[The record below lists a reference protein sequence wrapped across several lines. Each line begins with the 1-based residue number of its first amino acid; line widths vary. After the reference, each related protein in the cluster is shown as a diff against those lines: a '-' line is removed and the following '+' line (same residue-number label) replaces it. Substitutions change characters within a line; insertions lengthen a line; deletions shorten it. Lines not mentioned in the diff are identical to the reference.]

1 MDSQSQSPPPL
12 LDAKDAIKSRLEAIG
27 VPEED
32 LNTLYE
38 GLLGYVMKNGSR
50 IGEVVSAILPS
61 EEEVAEFIQKEKVV
75 SKKVTAE
82 PSMKKRFR
90 ESIRWLQ
97 WLMFRGEPSAALE
110 NLAKMSVGQ
119 RGVCASVWGHND
131 IAFRCR
137 TCEHDPTCAICVP
150 CFRNGNHQGHDYS
163 IIYTAGGC
171 CDCGDET
178 AWKREGFCSKHR
190 GAEQIQPLSEN
201 IANYVGPVLQHLL
214 VVWKHKLVSAEIVWK
229 LNQRANDKDI
239 VCRKMANELTFV
251 VVEMLLEFCKNSE
264 SLLSFIS
271 SRVISL
277 VGLLEILLRA
287 ERFLSEVV
295 VKKLHELLLKL
306 LAEPVFKYEFAKVFL
321 SYYPVVIKDAIKEG
335 DTCINKKCPLL
346 STFSVQILTV
356 PTLTLRLVNERN
368 LLTMLFGCLGEIFV
382 ACAGED
388 GRLEATKWGNIYET
402 THRILGDIK
411 FVLSHDEVS
420 RHVLAGQRDISVTW
434 ITFLAFLQGVNP
446 VKRETGIHIEEE
458 NESMNLIFFL
468 SRVVADIYA
477 LLVDRTFSI
486 GSSDEAD
493 AMLNVHK
500 QDTEDGESLRHAK
513 VGRLSQE
520 SSVCS
525 VTGRVSASECIAKVA
540 GLNLIPESV
549 LCLVYECLRA
559 LENWLWIDESTSA
572 ALRSELP
579 ANCCRIG
586 MTNLLLLKEAL
597 SKVIEGS
604 PIIGGYG
611 CESEDNG
618 GQSLLYPRTKKTG
631 NMDKGYKGKT
641 TLTAEIDSVACGSS
655 SVDVNAMEEDSGM
668 ESDVQLIHILG
679 FSKWPDIKYDV
690 SSQEISVHLPLH
702 RLLSQLLQKALGK
715 CYGECSNSPSSL
727 LSSSADFFG
736 YVLGEFH
743 PVGFS
748 GFVMEHPLRIR
759 VFCSQIN
766 AGMWRKN
773 GDAAPIFRD
782 WYHSVRWSDQGL
794 EHDLFLL
801 QCCAAMAPPD
811 LFVKRILD
819 RFGLSSYL
827 SLNLE
832 RSSEYEPVLVKEML
846 TMIIQILQERRFCG
860 LTTADCLKREL
871 IYRLAIGD
879 TTHSQLLKALP
890 KDLSKFGQL
899 QDILD
904 SVAQYSNP
912 SGFNQGT
919 YSLRWPCWKE
929 LDLYHPR
936 WSSRDLQAAEERY
949 MRFCGASAMI
959 SQMPKWR
966 EIYPPL
972 QGVARIGICKMTLKI
987 IRAVLF
993 YAVFTDK
1000 TSQSRAPDSIL
1011 VTALHLLSL
1020 ALDICSQQR
1029 QSGVLGLGSYFGDSN
1044 DMVAFASEDMSEAV
1058 YYGVGKQSLL
1068 SLLVVLMRINRKE
1081 NEDNVFEAGNTSFC
1095 PLIESLLKK
1104 FAEIDSECMIKLQ
1117 NLAPEVVDNM
1127 SPKVQSSDS
1136 NLSGTC
1142 SDIEK
1147 RKAKARERQAAI
1159 LAKMKAEQSK
1169 FLSSISTA
1177 SNEDTKS
1184 GEVSNS
1190 DSENDSEDAAQY
1202 VCSLCRD
1209 PSSKGPVS
1217 FLIHLQKSRLLT
1229 FVDKGPP
1236 SWKDRSDKEHASTP
1250 VNDITDQY
1258 GEKTS
1263 SSGSSFSSA
1272 QLLRFTENAASET
1285 TFDDQEQPSE
1295 VNALLEFVKSFFPS
1309 ARSSQAPS
1317 TLGNRM
1323 ESSIYTFET
1332 LEEDMYVSIRKE
1344 MHGETLVSKSDEDV
1358 TFSDAESCQES
1369 SYDAESIMLG
1379 KYITSVSGEMSE
1391 SPSTSETHRDRES
1404 NSKLSVYDG
1413 FGPAD
1418 CDGIYL
1424 SSCGHAVHQG
1434 CLDRYLLSLKE
1445 RHVRRNIYEGAHIL
1459 DLEKGEFLCPVCRQ
1473 LANSVLP
1480 ATPGSF
1486 HKAEEQPPTS
1496 KADSRTTAETL
1507 CTPNSVVCSLQLQQA
1522 LSLLQSAA
1530 NVVQRSDILKALP
1543 SQRKE
1548 TISKDLEPV
1557 SRRLAKMYFPKK
1569 PDQFL
1574 ESPRLSHPVILWDT
1588 LKYSLMSME
1597 VAARS
1602 GRASLTPNYS
1612 LESLYK
1618 EFKSSSRFILS
1629 LLLKVVKNMRST
1641 CSINLLQRFR
1651 GIQLIAESLCS
1662 GVSSNYHSSKHRQGN
1677 LLNVLNR
1684 DNSEISY
1691 PDIQFWNRVTD
1702 PVLIHDPF
1710 SSLMWALYCLPSPFL
1725 LCKESLL
1732 SIVHVFYAVSV
1743 VQAVLTCLGK
1753 NCYDIDEQGFNYL
1766 LIADIRKALGD
1777 SNCAQKYFFSNYV
1790 DPSCD
1795 IKSMIRRLSF
1805 PYLRRCAL
1813 LWKLLSSSVSAPF
1826 SDKGCAFDISSSTI
1840 SDMMD
1845 ISESAIVELN
1855 EVQELEN
1862 MFNIPP
1868 LEVVLNDE
1876 HLKSLSL
1883 KWLHHLHEE
1892 FAVDS
1897 FQRVFHC
1904 NPAVPFDLMNLPHV
1918 YQELLQRYIKQ
1929 RCPDC
1934 KAVLEEPALCLL
1946 CGKLCNSSWKPCCR
1960 ERGCFTHAMTCGAGI
1975 GVFLLIRKTMIQL
1988 LRCARRSLW
1997 PSPYLDAFGE
2007 EDNGLARG
2015 KPLYLNEERYAALTY
2030 MVASHGLDQSSKVL
2044 GQTIIDTLLWI

>member
-1 MDSQSQSPPPL
+1 MDSQSQSPP

-27 VPEED
+27 VPEEYLD
-32 LNTLYE
+32 SLYE
-38 GLLGYVMKNGSR
+38 GLLVFVVENGSR
-50 IGEVVSAILPS
+50 IAEIVSAIFPT
-61 EEEVAEFIQKEKVV
+61 EEEVAEVIQKEKTP

-97 WLMFRGEPSAALE
+97 WLMFQGDPSAALE

-119 RGVCASVWGHND
+119 RGVCGSVWGNND

-178 AWKREGFCSKHR
+178 AWKREGFCSKHK
-190 GAEQIQPLSEN
+190 GAEQIQPLPEN
-201 IANYVGPVLQHLL
+201 IASAVGPILECLFI
-214 VVWKHKLVSAEIVWK
+214 VWRSKLVSAETVWK
-229 LNQRANDKDI
+229 ENQRANENDI

-251 VVEMLLEFCKNSE
+251 VVEMLLEFCKHSE

-295 VKKLHELLLKL
+295 VKKLQELLLKL

-321 SYYPVVIKDAIKEG
+321 SYYPLVIKDAIKEG
-335 DTCINKKCPLL
+335 DICINKKYPLL

-382 ACAGED
+382 SSAGED
-388 GRLEATKWGNIYET
+388 GRIEVTKWGNVYET
-402 THRILGDIK
+402 THRVLGDIK
-411 FVLSHDEVS
+411 FVLSHEEVS
-420 RHVLAGQRDISVTW
+420 RHVLSDQQDISGTW
-434 ITFLAFLQGVNP
+434 IKFLAFLQGINP

-458 NESMNLIFFL
+458 NESMNLLFFL

-477 LLVDRTFSI
+477 LLVDRAFSV
-486 GSSDEAD
+486 GSSDETD
-493 AMLNVHK
+493 AMLDAQK
-500 QDTEDGESLRHAK
+500 QDTDDGESLRHAK

-520 SSVCS
+520 GSFCS
-525 VTGRVSASECIAKVA
+525 VTGRVSASACLTKVA
-540 GLNLIPESV
+540 GPHLIPKPV
-549 LCLVYECLRA
+549 ICLSYECMRA
-559 LENWLWIDESTSA
+559 LENWLWIDDGTSA
-572 ALRSELP
+572 ALRCELP
-579 ANCCRIG
+579 ANCSRIG
-586 MTNLLLLKEAL
+586 LTNLKLLKEAL

-604 PIIGGYG
+604 PIIGGLG
-611 CESEDNG
+611 CTGEDNC
-618 GQSLLYPRTKKTG
+618 GQSSPIYARSRK
-631 NMDKGYKGKT
+631 
-641 TLTAEIDSVACGSS
+641 TAESDSVAYDSS
-655 SVDVNAMEEDSGM
+655 SVGVNAMEVDSGM
-668 ESDVQLIHILG
+668 ESVVQLQVLG
-679 FSKWPDIKYDV
+679 FSEWPDIKYDV

-702 RLLSQLLQKALGK
+702 RLLSLLLQKAIGK
-715 CYGECSNSPSSL
+715 CYGECLVPDVNSSNSPSSL
-727 LSSSADFFG
+727 LSSFTDFFG
-736 YVLGEFH
+736 YILGGFH
-743 PVGFS
+743 PVGFA

-759 VFCSQIN
+759 VFCSQVN

-773 GDAAPIFRD
+773 GDAAPVFRD

-832 RSSEYEPVLVKEML
+832 RSSEYEPVLVKDML
-846 TMIIQILQERRFCG
+846 TIIIQILQERRFCG

-871 IYRLAIGD
+871 IYRLAMGD
-879 TTHSQLLKALP
+879 TTHSQLVKALP
-890 KDLSKFGQL
+890 RDLSKLAEL

-919 YSLRWPCWKE
+919 YSLRWSCWKE

-936 WSSRDLQAAEERY
+936 WNSRDLQSAEERY
-949 MRFCGASAMI
+949 MRFCGASAMT

-966 EIYPPL
+966 QIYPPL
-972 QGVARIGICKMTLKI
+972 QGVARIGICKMTLRI
-987 IRAVLF
+987 IRAVIF

-1000 TSQSRAPDSIL
+1000 TSESRAPDSIL
-1011 VTALHLLSL
+1011 ITALHLLSL
-1020 ALDICSQQR
+1020 ALDICLQQR
-1029 QSGVLGLGSYFGDSN
+1029 QSGVMGLGSFFGDSV
-1044 DMVAFASEDMSEAV
+1044 DMVAFASEELSEAV
-1058 YYGVGKQSLL
+1058 YYGVAEQSLL

-1081 NEDNVFEAGNTSFC
+1081 NQDNVFEAGNTSFS

-1104 FAEIDSECMIKLQ
+1104 FAEIDSECKTKLQ

-1136 NLSGTC
+1136 NSSGTR
-1142 SDIEK
+1142 SDAEK

-1169 FLSSISTA
+1169 FLSSISTT
-1177 SNEDTKS
+1177 SNDDSKS

-1190 DSENDSEDAAQY
+1190 ESENDVEDTTQY

-1209 PSSKGPVS
+1209 PNSKGPVS

-1236 SWKDRSDKEHASTP
+1236 SWKDRSDKEQASIP
-1250 VNDITDQY
+1250 VKNITDQNR
-1258 GEKTS
+1258 ENTS
-1263 SSGSSFSSA
+1263 SSGSSLSS
-1272 QLLRFTENAASET
+1272 QILRFTENVAPATSSG
-1285 TFDDQEQPSE
+1285 DQEQPSE
-1295 VNALLEFVKSFFPS
+1295 VNAILEFVKSFFPLV
-1309 ARSSQAPS
+1309 RSSQAPS
-1317 TLGNRM
+1317 MLGNM
-1323 ESSIYTFET
+1323 VESGIYSFET
-1332 LEEDMYVSIRKE
+1332 LEEDVYVSIRKE
-1344 MHGETLVSKSDEDV
+1344 MNGDTLSPKFDEDKKV
-1358 TFSDAESCQES
+1358 SDARNCLEI

-1379 KYITSVSGEMSE
+1379 KYIASVSGEMSG
-1391 SPSTSETHRDRES
+1391 SPSTSETHHDRES
-1404 NSKLSVYDG
+1404 NSKLLVYDG

-1434 CLDRYLLSLKE
+1434 CLDRYLSSLKE

-1459 DLEKGEFLCPVCRQ
+1459 DLDKGEFLCPVCRQ

-1480 ATPGSF
+1480 AMPGSF
-1486 HKAEEQPPTS
+1486 HKAEEQSHSSKIDPTL
-1496 KADSRTTAETL
+1496 AAGPL
-1507 CTPNSVVCSLQLQQA
+1507 CTSNAGICSLQLQQA

-1530 NVVQRSDILKALP
+1530 NVVRRSDILKALP

-1548 TISKDLEPV
+1548 TMSQNLEPV
-1557 SRRLAKMYFPKK
+1557 SRRLSRMYFPKS
-1569 PDQFL
+1569 PDKFL
-1574 ESPRLSHPVILWDT
+1574 ESPRLSHPIILWDT
-1588 LKYSLMSME
+1588 LKYSLMSIE

-1602 GRASLTPNYS
+1602 GRTSMTPNYS

-1629 LLLKVVKNMRST
+1629 LLLKVVNSMRNSN
-1641 CSINLLQRFR
+1641 SINLLQRFR

-1662 GVSSNYHSSKHRQGN
+1662 GVPSNDHSGKHKRGN
-1677 LLNVLNR
+1677 LLDVLNR
-1684 DNSEISY
+1684 DNSEVTY
-1691 PDIQFWNRVTD
+1691 PDIQFWNRVAD
-1702 PVLIHDPF
+1702 PCLTRDPF

-1725 LCKESLL
+1725 SCKESLL
-1732 SIVHVFYAVSV
+1732 SLVHIFYAVSI

-1753 NCYDIDEQGFNYL
+1753 ICYDINEHSHYL
-1766 LIADIRKALGD
+1766 IIADIYKALGD
-1777 SNCAQKYFFSNYV
+1777 SNCAQKYFFSNYI
-1790 DPSCD
+1790 DPSFD

-1805 PYLRRCAL
+1805 SYLRRCAL

-1826 SDKGCAFDISSSTI
+1826 SGDISSSTI
-1840 SDMMD
+1840 NDMMD
-1845 ISESAIVELN
+1845 ITEGALVELN

-1862 MFNIPP
+1862 MFKIPP
-1868 LEVVLNDE
+1868 LEVILNDE
-1876 HLKSLSL
+1876 HVRSLSS
-1883 KWLHHLHEE
+1883 KWLHHFHEE
-1892 FAVDS
+1892 FAVGFS
-1897 FQRVFHC
+1897 QRVFHC
-1904 NPAVPFDLMNLPHV
+1904 NPAVPFYLMNLPHV
-1918 YQELLQRYIKQ
+1918 YQDLLQRYIKQ

-1934 KAVLEEPALCLL
+1934 KNVLEEPALCLL

-1960 ERGCFTHAMTCGAGI
+1960 ERGCYNHSMTCGAGI

-1988 LRCARRSLW
+1988 QRCARRSLW

-2015 KPLYLNEERYAALTY
+2015 KPLYLNQERYAALTY

-2044 GQTIIDTLLWI
+2044 GQTIIDTLMWI